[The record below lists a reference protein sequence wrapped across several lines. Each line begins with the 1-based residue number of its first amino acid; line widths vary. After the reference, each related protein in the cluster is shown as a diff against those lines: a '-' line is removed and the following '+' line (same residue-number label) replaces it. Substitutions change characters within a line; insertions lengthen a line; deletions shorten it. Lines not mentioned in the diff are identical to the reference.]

1 MKKAILHSAHFQLT
15 HRCNLECVF
24 CGQSKGLLA
33 SKELEMGVAEWI
45 KIASQLKKEA
55 EKNALTPRIMLWGGE
70 PLLYEGFDFLA
81 NTLKNDGIR
90 LSMVSNGTLLNEH
103 IETVRNCIDTIN
115 ISLDGDQ
122 VLHDSVRGAGVYA
135 KVNENLK
142 LLKNRQGRL
151 VFLCTISDINV
162 DVFPDLPYK
171 LMELEPDEIILQPL
185 MYLDSNEIAEYRKFS
200 REYFNRDYPEL
211 LAWERNNGD
220 VYQQKIQKGLEIFNN
235 QNYPIPV
242 RFTPHALDNYL
253 NEKSCD
259 AAWNR
264 VHIRHDGEV
273 GFCTDYF
280 SFSAGNVKEKSLADI
295 FYSVEA
301 DKFRQAVLSE
311 KLPLCRHCPWRLQ
324 KF

>member
-33 SKELEMGVAEWI
+33 SEELEMPVAEWL
-45 KIASQLKKEA
+45 KTAAQLKKEA
-55 EKNALTPRIMLWGGE
+55 EKNALTPKVMLWGGE
-70 PLLYEGFDFLA
+70 PLLYKGFDFLA
-81 NTLKNDGIR
+81 ETLKKDGFC

-103 IETVRNCIDTIN
+103 LEVVKNCIDNIN
-115 ISLDGDQ
+115 ISLDGDET
-122 VLHDSVRGAGVYA
+122 LHNSVRGAGVFA
-135 KVNENLK
+135 KVKNNLK

-151 VFLCTISDINV
+151 TFLCTISDINV

-171 LMELEPDEIILQPL
+171 FMELEPDEIILQPL
-185 MYLDSNEIAEYRKFS
+185 MYLSSQEIAEYRKFS
-200 REYFNRDYPEL
+200 IENFGRDYAEL
-211 LAWERNNGD
+211 SAWERNDGE
-220 VYQQKIQKGLEIFNN
+220 VYQQKICKGLEVF
-235 QNYPIPV
+235 QSRNYPIPV

-280 SFSAGNVKEKSLADI
+280 SFSAGNVKEKPLAEI
-295 FYSVEA
+295 FYSAEA
-301 DKFRQAVLSE
+301 EKFRNAVSE
-311 KLPLCRHCPWRLQ
+311 NKLAICRHCPWRLQ
-324 KF
+324 KW